1 MIANRS
7 LLRQHDHI
15 PPTTQGSSSRAAKGI
30 GRQHKSFPP
39 TMRSQQTAAKG
50 ELVAN
55 RTEAAAVGAVNW
67 SPTETTVHLL
77 TTYSYFYLGV
87 GVWQQ
92 ANLQGGIGRQQYSGS
107 GSGSGRE
114 EA

>member
-1 MIANRS
+1 MS
-7 LLRQHDHI
+7 
-15 PPTTQGSSSRAAKGI
+15 
-30 GRQHKSFPP
+30 
-39 TMRSQQTAAKG
+39 SQQTAAKG

-55 RTEAAAVGAVNW
+55 STEASAVGAVNW

-92 ANLQGGIGRQQYSGS
+92 ANLVANSTVAVAVPKR
-107 GSGSGRE
+107 RHE
-114 EA
+114 R